1 MDAISSELPSL
12 LLIDDDPVLCAVM
25 ARALG
30 ARGYDVTVAHTIEDA
45 MRVVDTDPPEYAL
58 VDLKLGPQSG
68 LKLVSQLKAADPQTR
83 IVVLTG
89 HGSIPTAIEAI
100 KLGANYYL
108 TKPAD
113 ADEVVAAFA
122 HEGGDDTLA
131 VDSKPMPVDQ
141 LEWEYIQRV
150 LLENGSNIS
159 ATARAVNAPPHAPAQ
174 AAQAAGQGLT
184 GRDGGSSAVRAGA
197 PASGV
202 AVARYRVELWSVR
215 PRPETHR

>member
-1 MDAISSELPSL
+1 MDATSSELPSL

-150 LLENGSNIS
+150 LHENGGNIS
-159 ATARAVNAPPHAPAQ
+159 ATARALSMHRRTLQRKLHKRPAK
-174 AAQAAGQGLT
+174 A
-184 GRDGGSSAVRAGA
+184 
-197 PASGV
+197 
-202 AVARYRVELWSVR
+202 
-215 PRPETHR
+215 

>member
-1 MDAISSELPSL
+1 MMDAPDSDLPSL
-12 LLIDDDPVLCAVM
+12 LLVDDDPVLCTVM

-30 ARGYDVTVAHTIEDA
+30 ARGFDVTVAHSIEEA
-45 MRVVDTDPPEYAL
+45 MRAVEAESPEYAL
-58 VDLKLGPQSG
+58 VDLKLGEQSG

-83 IVVLTG
+83 VVILTG

-122 HEGGDDTLA
+122 HEQGDESLP
-131 VDSKPMPVDQ
+131 VDSKPMPVER

-150 LLENGSNIS
+150 LHENAGNIS
-159 ATARAVNAPPHAPAQ
+159 ATARALSMHRRTLQRKLQKRPAK
-174 AAQAAGQGLT
+174 A
-184 GRDGGSSAVRAGA
+184 
-197 PASGV
+197 
-202 AVARYRVELWSVR
+202 
-215 PRPETHR
+215 

>member
-1 MDAISSELPSL
+1 MDATTSLLPSL

-25 ARALG
+25 ARALA
-30 ARGYDVTVAHTIEDA
+30 ARGYEVKVAHSVDEAMGLVDA
-45 MRVVDTDPPEYAL
+45 DPPEYAL
-58 VDLKLGPQSG
+58 VDLKLGAQSG
-68 LKLVSQLKAADPQTR
+68 LKLVAQLKAADPQTR

-122 HEGGDDTLA
+122 HEQGDESMP
-131 VDSKPMPVDQ
+131 VESKPMPVER

-150 LLENGSNIS
+150 LHENGGNIS
-159 ATARAVNAPPHAPAQ
+159 ATARALSMHRRTLQRKLQKRPAK
-174 AAQAAGQGLT
+174 A
-184 GRDGGSSAVRAGA
+184 
-197 PASGV
+197 
-202 AVARYRVELWSVR
+202 
-215 PRPETHR
+215 

>member
-1 MDAISSELPSL
+1 MMDAPDSDLPSL
-12 LLIDDDPVLCAVM
+12 LLVDDDPVLCTVM

-30 ARGYDVTVAHTIEDA
+30 ARGFDVTVAHSIEEA
-45 MRVVDTDPPEYAL
+45 MRAVEAESPEYAL
-58 VDLKLGPQSG
+58 VDLKLGEQSG

-83 IVVLTG
+83 VVILTG

-122 HEGGDDTLA
+122 HESGDDSLP
-131 VDSKPMPVDQ
+131 VDSKPMSVER

-150 LLENGSNIS
+150 LHENGGNVS
-159 ATARAVNAPPHAPAQ
+159 ATARALSMHRRTLQ
-174 AAQAAGQGLT
+174 RKLQK
-184 GRDGGSSAVRAGA
+184 
-197 PASGV
+197 
-202 AVARYRVELWSVR
+202 R
-215 PRPETHR
+215 PSKA